1 MDIYTILQ
9 NLDKSSVII
18 ECGGHLGID
27 TERLCKQFSDGMV
40 YCIEANPTLY
50 KKLQENLGHLSN
62 LKLYHSALS
71 NVNGTIDFYVDC
83 NKEGDAGASSL
94 LEASESYLVNY
105 IKEENKIQVP
115 SITMQ
120 QFLIN
125 QQIANVDLLWLDVEG
140 FEYYILESS
149 LEALKHIKYIYTEV
163 NFQEFR
169 KNGKLYK
176 DIVEFLTAN
185 NFEEVNKWEQGAAW
199 GSWQGNVLFRN
210 KNL

>member
-9 NLDKSSVII
+9 NFDKKSVII
-18 ECGGHLGID
+18 ECGGHLGTD

-50 KKLQENLGHLSN
+50 NNLQEKLGHLSN

-83 NKEGDAGASSL
+83 NKAGDGGASSL
-94 LEASESYLVNY
+94 LKASESYLINY
-105 IKEENKIQVP
+105 IKEEHKIQVP

-120 QFLIN
+120 KFLSD
-125 QQIANVDLLWLDVEG
+125 QQIQRVDLLWLDVEG

-149 LEALKHIKYIYTEV
+149 SDALKNIKYIYTEV

-176 DIVEFLTAN
+176 DIFDLLTAN
-185 NFEEVNKWEQGAAW
+185 GFEEINKWEQGSEW
-199 GSWQGNVLFRN
+199 GTWQGNVLFRN
-210 KNL
+210 KSF